1 MKKTIFKYTLILL
14 VFGVAA
20 NFSKVNAKSSSISVS
35 ASDLAGTWV
44 LNAIDANDIIEI
56 SVNKSNSESI
66 DNTGAQKTKSQKMS
80 IPLKKILQ
88 NELSIG
94 NTKFVFSN
102 GAFDFYRKSN
112 LTFSGNWLLNADEL
126 TLKYNSGNFENI
138 KNNKILKLTD
148 KILMMESESY
158 GKKVVFTFIKK

>member
-1 MKKTIFKYTLILL
+1 MKKIILTSTLIILM
-14 VFGVAA
+14 FGVS
-20 NFSKVNAKSSSISVS
+20 SKITNAKAKSSSLIISVS
-35 ASDLAGTWV
+35 ELSGTWI
-44 LNAIDANDIIEI
+44 LNSIDANDIIQI
-56 SVNKSNSESI
+56 SINKESSESI
-66 DNTGAQKTKSQKMS
+66 DNNGVQKKQSEKMN

-88 NELSIG
+88 KELSIG
-94 NTKFVFSN
+94 NTKFIFSN
-102 GAFDFYRKSN
+102 GKFDFYRKSN